1 MGIGTERPRERHRD
15 RDMHGDKDAD
25 TETGTERGQRQ
36 IQRQR
41 GGEKERTKGHS
52 GISLR
57 GDLNR
62 KSYSDD
68 LDENQLRDS

>member
-15 RDMHGDKDAD
+15 RDMHEDKDAD
-25 TETGTERGQRQ
+25 TKTERGQRQ

-68 LDENQLRDS
+68 LAENQLKDS